1 MKQVNTSYKMNEI
14 TKEFS
19 LAGDKL
25 MSEMHLRPD
34 LH

>member
-19 LAGDKL
+19 LAGDEWNSKGVFI
-25 MSEMHLRPD
+25 SRR
-34 LH
+34 